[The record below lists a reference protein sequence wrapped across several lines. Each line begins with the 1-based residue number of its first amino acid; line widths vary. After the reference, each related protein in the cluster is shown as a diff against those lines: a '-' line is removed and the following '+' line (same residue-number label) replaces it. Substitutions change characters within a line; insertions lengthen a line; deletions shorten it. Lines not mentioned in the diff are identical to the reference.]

1 MDSGPDRGT
10 GRGHFHVS
18 QDVSEHHFNTAGHKP
33 GGGLPPPPAGTA
45 PDVRILGVP
54 RDRCSFSRP
63 GAAKAPAE
71 LRKLSAIFAPVTE
84 HAELFDTVTVQDD
97 GDLTLVDG
105 DMGANVDAV
114 AKEIEQTLAG
124 TLPIVLGGDHTT
136 VSPTLI
142 AQQRRLNGRMSIL
155 YIDAHPD
162 LNDSSRHSRW
172 SNGCALRRDLE
183 LGQIDPRKVTLLG
196 CRDYDWEEVEFIR
209 KMGITLITA
218 ATAHRWTGSQLAD
231 EVGSRIG
238 SDALH
243 ISLDID
249 SLDPSVAPGTGIPA
263 AGGLTSRQLLDFLRQ
278 LRGVRLAGL
287 DVDEVAPPLDVGQV
301 TSLAALKFI
310 FEYIGMVKLGANS

>member
-1 MDSGPDRGT
+1 MSG
-10 GRGHFHVS
+10 H
-18 QDVSEHHFNTAGHKP
+18 EFNTAGLSAW
-33 GGGLPPPPAGTA
+33 GGLKPPAAGSR

-54 RDRCSFSRP
+54 MDRGSLYRP
-63 GAAKAPAE
+63 GAAKAPAQ
-71 LRKLSAIFAPVTE
+71 LRKLSAIFAPVSE
-84 HAELFDTVTVQDD
+84 HAELFDTVTVLDD

-114 AKEIEQTLAG
+114 ASEIEKTPAG

-136 VSPTLI
+136 VSPTLV
-142 AQQRRLNGRMSIL
+142 AQQRRLNGRMRIL

-162 LNDSSRHSRW
+162 LNDSSRHTRW
-172 SNGCALRRDLE
+172 SNGCALRRGLE
-183 LGQIDPRKVTLLG
+183 LGEIDPRNVTLLG

-209 KMGITLITA
+209 KMGVTLITA
-218 ATAHRWTGSQLAD
+218 ATAHRWTGNQLAD
-231 EVGSRIG
+231 EIGSRIG

-249 SLDPSVAPGTGIPA
+249 SLDPSIAPGTGVPS
-263 AGGLTSRQLLDFLRQ
+263 AGGLTSRELLDFLHQ

-287 DVDEVAPPLDVGQV
+287 DVDEVAPPLDVGYV

-310 FEYIGMVKLGANS
+310 FEFLGMVKLGKTA

>member
-1 MDSGPDRGT
+1 
-10 GRGHFHVS
+10 
-18 QDVSEHHFNTAGHKP
+18 VSEHFFNTAGLQP
-33 GGGLPPPPAGTA
+33 WGGLKRPAPGTQ

-54 RDRCSFSRP
+54 IDRGSLYRP

-71 LRKLSAIFAPVTE
+71 LRKLSAIFAPVSE

-97 GDLTLVDG
+97 GDVKLVDG

-114 AKEIEQTLAG
+114 ASEIEKTPAG

-136 VSPTLI
+136 ASPTLV
-142 AQQRRLNGRMSIL
+142 AQQRRFNGRLSIL

-162 LNDSSRHSRW
+162 LNDSSRHTRW
-172 SNGCALRRDLE
+172 SNGCALRRGLE
-183 LGQIDPRKVTLLG
+183 LGEIDPRKVTLLG
-196 CRDYDWEEVEFIR
+196 CRDYDWEEVEYIR
-209 KMGITLITA
+209 KMGVTLINA
-218 ATAHRWTGSQLAD
+218 ATAHRWTGNQLAD
-231 EVGSRIG
+231 EIGSRIG

-249 SLDPSVAPGTGIPA
+249 SLDPSIAPGTGVPSS
-263 AGGLTSRQLLDFLRQ
+263 GGLTSRELLDLLHQ

-287 DVDEVAPPLDVGQV
+287 DVDEVAPPLDVGYV

-310 FEYIGMVKLGANS
+310 FEYLGMVKLGKTR